1 MSVQFGEKLGWQT
14 ELTANDTSP
23 KEMLGIRRIELGD
36 GGRKVYVYV
45 KNAEESAALSAGQVV
60 KWDDVSAGEVKKA
73 SAAGD
78 LLAGVAIGAI
88 TAGNYGWVQVF
99 GLATVLTA
107 SGTAA
112 GDAVIA
118 ASTTAGVGGKVT
130 KGTAPTNQVLGWA
143 TDAQNATGGTNTVFL
158 VLA

>member
-23 KEMLGIRRIELGD
+23 KEMPGIRRIELGD

-45 KNAEESAALSAGQVV
+45 KNAEESAALSAGQIV
-60 KWDDVSAGEVKKA
+60 KWDNVSSGTVKKA

-78 LLAGVAIGAI
+78 LLAGVAIGDI

-107 SGTAA
+107 SSTAA

-118 ASTTAGVGGKVT
+118 SSTSGVGGRVA
-130 KGTAPTNQVLGWA
+130 KGTAPTHQVLGWA
-143 TDAQNATGGTNTVFL
+143 IDARDATGGTNTVFL

>member
-45 KNAEESAALSAGQVV
+45 KNAEESAALSAGQIV
-60 KWDDVSAGEVKKA
+60 KWDDVSSGEVKKA

-118 ASTTAGVGGKVT
+118 SASAGVGGKVT

-143 TDAQNATGGTNTVFL
+143 RDAQDATGGTNTVFL
-158 VLA
+158 TLA

>member
-23 KEMLGIRRIELGD
+23 KEMPGIRRIELGD

-45 KNAEESAALSAGQVV
+45 KNAEESAALSAGEVV
-60 KWDDVSAGEVKKA
+60 KWDNVSASTVKKA

-78 LLAGVAIGAI
+78 LLAGVAIGDI

-99 GLATVLTA
+99 GLATVKTA
-107 SGTAA
+107 ASTAA

-118 ASTTAGVGGKVT
+118 ASGGVGGRVE
-130 KGTAPTNQVLGWA
+130 KGTALTYQVLGWA
-143 TDAQNATGGTNTVFL
+143 RDDRDAGGTNTVFL
-158 VLA
+158 TLA

>member
-23 KEMLGIRRIELGD
+23 KEMPGIRRIELGD

-45 KNAEESAALSAGQVV
+45 KNAEASAALSAGEVV
-60 KWDDVSAGEVKKA
+60 KWDNVSSGAVKKA

-78 LLAGVAIGAI
+78 LLAGVAIGDI

-107 SGTAA
+107 ASTAA

-118 ASTTAGVGGKVT
+118 ASGGVGGRVA

-143 TDAQNATGGTNTVFL
+143 TDTRDGTGGTNTVFL
-158 VLA
+158 TLA